1 MKILRIHFKNLNS
14 LKGEWLIDL
23 THSMFES
30 GGIFL
35 ITGPTGAGKSTI
47 LDAICLAL
55 YGRTPRLGKIT
66 KNANEILSRRCGECF
81 AEVIFETAQGRYRC
95 HWSQRRTR
103 RKASGELQAPRH
115 EIADDRTGVLF
126 ETSLRGVSEQVEAV
140 TGMDFNQFTRSM
152 MLAQGGFAAFLQAA
166 PDERAPLLEQIT
178 GTEIYSRISIR
189 VHERKTEEQAKLDIL
204 KEKIRDIRILSPEDE
219 ENLREEHRL
228 RHLEENSLERT
239 LHTSQE
245 ALRWLEGIADLR
257 ETLGKLNDEKRRLSE
272 DMQQF
277 EPKRERLEMARRAAT
292 LEGIWMGLQALRKQW
307 EEEHNERE
315 KILAEL
321 PGHQDDLEQ
330 QKTLLQQATQKT
342 GEAKNTFQATQPIL
356 QQVRILD
363 QKIADHN
370 EELAKRRKALEEEE
384 KKLNAFKENLDE
396 QRIQKEKAEKDRL
409 RVQDYLEHHKQDEWL
424 IGGLTGIAEQ
434 LKNLAEQQKR
444 IADKERGLRET
455 EALCAK
461 AQGKNRQSL
470 EEHARQRQ
478 KREEACNRCKAA
490 EEALE
495 GLLAGRLLREYRQE
509 KEALIREQGLRQRIA
524 ILEAQRKLLEDGLPC
539 PLCGAT
545 EHPLAHGNIPKP
557 DELDA
562 PIRHLAQLIT
572 LAEQSEKDLVNAES
586 ARLKADHELE
596 IAENLV
602 RASAEELQ
610 QSIQRRDIASN
621 ELKQQHAKYAAR
633 EHEVLEALRPLG
645 IAALPQAGGAQLLAE
660 LKARLQAFREHAG
673 QEEQIGRQIEEI
685 NGEITRFEAT
695 RDSFKATLSEKWANL
710 AALQTALETL
720 RKQRAELYG
729 SQNPDEE
736 ELRLNRALEEAANE
750 ERRAMKR
757 CEEVWQELKSAEKAL
772 AALELRLQERAPE
785 LERQESSFQT
795 ALAEKTFA
803 NEEAF
808 MTARLPE
815 EQRKGLAAEEQ
826 ALRER
831 SNALNTRIQDNE
843 AHLAME
849 LAKKLTGETH
859 EALETKIQAQE
870 NDLAQVRRL
879 EAEIDLRLGNNGQA
893 KGQVQEQSITE
904 AQEREYQRWR
914 QLHDLIGSADGKKF
928 RNFAQ
933 GLTFETVVRYAN
945 RTLRAM
951 SDRYLLIRD
960 TAQPLEL
967 NVIDNYQAGEIRS
980 TKNLSGGE
988 SFLVSLALALGLSQ
1002 MTSKKV
1008 RVDSLFLDEGF
1019 DTLDEEALDTAL
1031 GTLASLQRDGRL
1043 IGIISHVA
1051 ALRDCIGTQ
1060 ILVTPQSGGCSRI
1073 SGPGCQE
1080 ILNEKN

>member
-1 MKILRIHFKNLNS
+1 M
-14 LKGEWLIDL
+14 
-23 THSMFES
+23 
-30 GGIFL
+30 
-35 ITGPTGAGKSTI
+35 
-47 LDAICLAL
+47 
-55 YGRTPRLGKIT
+55 
-66 KNANEILSRRCGECF
+66 
-81 AEVIFETAQGRYRC
+81 
-95 HWSQRRTR
+95 
-103 RKASGELQAPRH
+103 
-115 EIADDRTGVLF
+115 
-126 ETSLRGVSEQVEAV
+126 
-140 TGMDFNQFTRSM
+140 
-152 MLAQGGFAAFLQAA
+152 
-166 PDERAPLLEQIT
+166 
-178 GTEIYSRISIR
+178 
-189 VHERKTEEQAKLDIL
+189 
-204 KEKIRDIRILSPEDE
+204 
-219 ENLREEHRL
+219 
-228 RHLEENSLERT
+228 
-239 LHTSQE
+239 
-245 ALRWLEGIADLR
+245 
-257 ETLGKLNDEKRRLSE
+257 
-272 DMQQF
+272 
-277 EPKRERLEMARRAAT
+277 
-292 LEGIWMGLQALRKQW
+292 
-307 EEEHNERE
+307 
-315 KILAEL
+315 
-321 PGHQDDLEQ
+321 
-330 QKTLLQQATQKT
+330 
-342 GEAKNTFQATQPIL
+342 
-356 QQVRILD
+356 
-363 QKIADHN
+363 
-370 EELAKRRKALEEEE
+370 
-384 KKLNAFKENLDE
+384 
-396 QRIQKEKAEKDRL
+396 
-409 RVQDYLEHHKQDEWL
+409 
-424 IGGLTGIAEQ
+424 AEQ
-434 LKNLAEQQKR
+434 HE
-444 IADKERGLRET
+444 
-455 EALCAK
+455 
-461 AQGKNRQSL
+461 L
-470 EEHARQRQ
+470 E
-478 KREEACNRCKAA
+478 
-490 EEALE
+490 L
-495 GLLAGRLLREYRQE
+495 
-509 KEALIREQGLRQRIA
+509 
-524 ILEAQRKLLEDGLPC
+524 
-539 PLCGAT
+539 T
-545 EHPLAHGNIPKP
+545 
-557 DELDA
+557 
-562 PIRHLAQLIT
+562 
-572 LAEQSEKDLVNAES
+572 NAES

-610 QSIQRRDIASN
+610 QSIQRHDIVSN
-621 ELKQQHAKYAAR
+621 ELKQQCAEYAAR
-633 EHEVLEALRPLG
+633 EREVLEALRPLG
-645 IAALPQAGGAQLLAE
+645 ITALPRAGGAQLLAE
-660 LKARLQAFREHAG
+660 LKARLQAFQEHAE

-685 NGEITRFEAT
+685 NGEITRLEAT

-729 SQNPDEE
+729 SQNPDAE

-757 CEEVWQELKSAEKAL
+757 CEEVRQELKSAEKAL

-808 MTARLPE
+808 VAACLPE

-849 LAKKLTGETH
+849 LAQKLTGETH
-859 EALETKIQAQE
+859 EALETKIQAQG

-879 EAEIDLRLGNNGQA
+879 EAEIDLQLANNEQA
-893 KGQVQEQSITE
+893 KRQVQEQQSITE
-904 AQEREYQRWR
+904 AQEREYQRWS

-945 RTLRAM
+945 HTLRVM

-1019 DTLDEEALDTAL
+1019 GTLDEEALDTAL

-1073 SGPGCQE
+1073 SGPGCRGY
-1080 ILNEKN
+1080 